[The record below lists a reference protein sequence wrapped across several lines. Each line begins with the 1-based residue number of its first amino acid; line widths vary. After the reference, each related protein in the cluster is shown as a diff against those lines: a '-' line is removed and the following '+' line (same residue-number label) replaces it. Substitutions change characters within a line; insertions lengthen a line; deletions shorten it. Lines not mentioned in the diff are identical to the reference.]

1 MMLPLVAATLVILV
15 VGLLLRLLHQ
25 PHVVGYLAAGIV
37 LGPYGLGLVTDEVTT
52 SRLGAVG
59 VVLLLFFIGMEV
71 SPRKLASRW
80 KIAVL
85 GTLAQIVASVAVIA
99 VIGASLG
106 WPLARIVL
114 LGFAISLSSTAVVLS
129 YLRERGLFESPIGE
143 GILVV
148 ILAQDVA
155 LVPML
160 IVIGLLGGDGIEG
173 HTLVLQGIGGVLIL
187 ALVGWLTIAKRVRL
201 PLGKQLRKDHELQI
215 FAAFVLCFG
224 FALVTGLF
232 ELSTALGAFVAGMVI
247 GAAREVEWV
256 HHRLES
262 FRVVFVAIF
271 FVSVGLLV
279 DVTFVLEHVGM
290 IVLLVG
296 AVLVTNTL
304 INAGIFR
311 ALGDSWGDSLFA
323 GALLAQIG
331 EFSFLLAAVGQ
342 QTEVITAFAYQMTVA
357 VIALSLLLSPA
368 WIVAARALTGSLS
381 NRSAKTGS
389 IPGRTGES

>member
-1 MMLPLVAATLVILV
+1 MHLDPMMLPLVAATLVILV

-37 LGPYGLGLVTDEVTT
+37 LGPFGLRLVTDEATA

-71 SPRKLASRW
+71 SPRKLVSKW

-85 GTLAQIVASVAVIA
+85 GTLTQIAASVAVIA
-99 VIGASLG
+99 MIGTWLD

-129 YLRERGLFESPIGE
+129 YLRERGLLESPIGE
-143 GILVV
+143 GVLVV

-160 IVIGLLGGDGIEG
+160 IVVGILGGGGVQG
-173 HTLVLQGIGGVLIL
+173 HTLLLQTIGSVLIL
-187 ALVGWLTIAKRVRL
+187 ALVVWLTLADRVRL

-215 FAAFVLCFG
+215 FAAFALCFG

-232 ELSTALGAFVAGMVI
+232 ELSTALGAFVAGMVV
-247 GAAREVEWV
+247 GAARETEWI

-271 FVSVGLLV
+271 FVSIGLLV
-279 DVTFVLEHVGM
+279 DVEFVFEHFGK

-304 INAGIFR
+304 INGGIFR
-311 ALGDSWGDSLFA
+311 ALGDSWGDSLYA

-342 QTEVITAFAYQMTVA
+342 QTRLITEFAYQMTVA
-357 VIALSLLLSPA
+357 AIALSLLLSPA
-368 WIVAARALTGSLS
+368 WIAASRSLTSYFSRRSGRLGSTL
-381 NRSAKTGS
+381 G
-389 IPGRTGES
+389 